1 MKTGQ
6 PVESNGPAEEC
17 LSVGNF
23 KDWGIEI
30 QVKFRGNSKFDVLS
44 ARKQSGGERSVST
57 IMYLMAMQ
65 DLMVSPFRFVD
76 EINQGLD
83 AHNERLVFRRIVR
96 NSTKSPR
103 KERLTHHCGQYF
115 LITPKLLRNWY
126 DMEEEAVTVHVVTN
140 GPFTFPTPLDWN
152 PANFVKMATE
162 DDDGRESKPVESD
175 DNDNEDGEN
184 QPNAT
189 NVVPTSR
196 KKKRRI
202 S

>member
-1 MKTGQ
+1 MCCRHASN
-6 PVESNGPAEEC
+6 VEG
-17 LSVGNF
+17 
-23 KDWGIEI
+23 
-30 QVKFRGNSKFDVLS
+30 
-44 ARKQSGGERSVST
+44 
-57 IMYLMAMQ
+57 MAIQ

-83 AHNERLVFRRIVR
+83 AHNERLVFHRIVR

-126 DMEEEAVTVHVVTN
+126 DMEEEAVTVHVVTS
-140 GPFTFPTPLDWN
+140 GPYTFPTPLDWN
-152 PANFVKMATE
+152 PANFVEMATE
-162 DDDGRESKPVESD
+162 DDDGREGKPVESD
-175 DNDNEDGEN
+175 DNEDEEN
-184 QPNAT
+184 RPNAA
-189 NVVPTSR
+189 NVVPTSP